1 MTSLAFASVCL
12 CVRVFMCVPELTAAP
27 AEGAGVYCV
36 RKIRKGEEEEEK
48 KQNTNSKH
56 RSK

>member
-1 MTSLAFASVCL
+1 
-12 CVRVFMCVPELTAAP
+12 MCVPELTAAP